1 MGPPSKRK
9 AKRRGRHWST
19 QLGFLFFSMLFL
31 TLAIQRN
38 NVNAN
43 TDDALHFDMSSTTT
57 AAPNTST
64 TTHSGLNNITGEIAE
79 SAFFRFPFT
88 YKPFVPPTRRDASS
102 ISVPKMA
109 EAQKKMIYGGEFIIE
124 KRFRLYITTGRRERS
139 SDVIC

>member
-38 NVNAN
+38 NVYAD
-43 TDDALHFDMSSTTT
+43 TDDASHFDMSSTTT

-64 TTHSGLNNITGEIAE
+64 TTHSGQNLTGEIAE
-79 SAFFRFPFT
+79 SAFFPHNH
-88 YKPFVPPTRRDASS
+88 PPTRLDASP
-102 ISVPKMA
+102 ISVSKM